1 MSAALPSPPPA
12 PWAPVGAGP
21 FTLQP
26 LPAAT
31 LPQLRCRGLA
41 WLLGTL
47 LWARCTL
54 LPLLL
59 QPLHAPSGQP
69 LPLSLPLRLSLAT
82 AASLLLAWALWV
94 LLALHGARVGGAKRF
109 L

>member
-1 MSAALPSPPPA
+1 MADAAA
-12 PWAPVGAGP
+12 PWAPVGSAA
-21 FTLQP
+21 FTLPPRPTPTQSE
-26 LPAAT
+26 
-31 LPQLRCRGLA
+31 LRCLGLA
-41 WLLGTL
+41 WLCGTL

-59 QPLHAPSGQP
+59 QPLHHPSGAP
-69 LPLSLPLRLSLAT
+69 LPPSLALRLSLAT

-94 LLALHGARVGGAKRF
+94 LLALHQARVAGSQRF